1 MVIAMV
7 RKKRITWLCK
17 CDCGKQ
23 KVVLGEDLKGGCT
36 KSCGCIKQE
45 GNNRKH
51 GLCHSKLWNSYRA
64 MKERCNLKSH
74 IHYKNYGGR
83 GIKVCD
89 EWMNSFEEFSK
100 WAYGNG
106 YEEGL
111 TIDRIDVNGNYEP
124 SNCRWATM
132 KEQAQNKRIK

>member
-1 MVIAMV
+1 
-7 RKKRITWLCK
+7 
-17 CDCGKQ
+17 
-23 KVVLGEDLKGGCT
+23 VLGEDLKGGCT